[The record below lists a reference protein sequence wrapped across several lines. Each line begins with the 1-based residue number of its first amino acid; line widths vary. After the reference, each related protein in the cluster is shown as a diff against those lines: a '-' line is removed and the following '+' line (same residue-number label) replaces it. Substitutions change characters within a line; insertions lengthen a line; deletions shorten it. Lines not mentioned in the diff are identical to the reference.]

1 MKSTLP
7 TLLNSSKN
15 FVLSYHI
22 IHPCFL
28 ISTNK
33 MDGITTYN
41 NFLLL
46 HKPQLVLSGVPEHFW
61 PALSKKI
68 RDQIFDS
75 GLAFQLVKIDY
86 EDVEKSPYDP
96 VWTVIT
102 IRNIDC
108 TNPTNIF
115 LVDHAW
121 TFKPNSIRSSLRN
134 VPGLLE
140 RMCNLMQVS
149 GETTDE
155 QIEKVSQTVWKYAN
169 CYAIGGSDF
178 SVEDRVPVWYVL
190 DELGSGI
197 IHSENPNFRAVP
209 FIHVPDQMT
218 YTLLFP
224 IENIEE
230 GEIVRRNFIEGNYP
244 DDVDREALLIPWKH
258 YEHFDRDFAQKEPGT
273 NYFLDGHTM
282 ETLPNLE
289 LLVDKQNNTDKLK
302 VYSEYRFI
310 NEHLTAPQFQI
321 VHNENDADVLWYT
334 KHFINFEELSVNS
347 PHKFVNQFPFE
358 YIITIKDLL
367 AVVARRCEA
376 SVKKGE
382 PETGPLWLPTTFN
395 MKTEL
400 SKLVAY
406 YMQRKK
412 SGLDNHWICKPYNL
426 ARGLDMYI
434 TDNLDFLCR
443 LPLSGPKIAQKYI
456 ENPVL
461 LERPDIGSV
470 KFDIRY
476 VIILKSVNPTKVYI
490 YNNFFL
496 RFANKPFDLNNL
508 DDYEKHFTV
517 MNYVE
522 GVTLHRMLCDEFKTE
537 WAKQYG
543 DYNWDGVEKA
553 IFKMFSEL
561 FTAATSK
568 DPPHG
573 ICKSPQSRALYAAD
587 IMLSWQKE
595 GPETV
600 LQPLLLELNWMP
612 DCRRACEYYPDFY
625 NDIFSLMF
633 LDKEVDTCTRV
644 L

>member
-1 MKSTLP
+1 
-7 TLLNSSKN
+7 
-15 FVLSYHI
+15 
-22 IHPCFL
+22 
-28 ISTNK
+28 
-33 MDGITTYN
+33 MDGISSYN
-41 NFLLL
+41 SFLAL

-61 PALSKKI
+61 HPLCKKI

-75 GLAFQLVKIDY
+75 GLTFQLVKIDY

-102 IRNIDC
+102 IRDVKS
-108 TNPTNIF
+108 TNGSNIF

-140 RMCNLMQVS
+140 RMCNLMQLS
-149 GETTDE
+149 GKTTNE
-155 QIEKVSQTVWKYAN
+155 QIENVAQAVWKYAN
-169 CYAIGGSDF
+169 CYVIGGSDF
-178 SVEDRVPVWYVL
+178 TAEDRVPIWYVL

-197 IHSENPNFRAVP
+197 NHSDNPNFRAVP

-224 IENIEE
+224 IEDIEE
-230 GEIVRRNFIEGNYP
+230 GEIVRRDFIEGNYP
-244 DDVDREALLIPWKH
+244 DNMEREAMLIPWRY
-258 YEHFDRDFAQKEPGT
+258 YEHFDTSFAQVEPDT
-273 NYFLDGHTM
+273 NYFIAGHM
-282 ETLPNLE
+282 AEKLPNLDS
-289 LLVDKQNNTDKLK
+289 LVDKQNHRDKLK
-302 VYSEYRFI
+302 VFSEYRFI
-310 NEHLTAPQFQI
+310 NEHLTAPEFQI
-321 VHNENDADVLWYT
+321 VHNENDADILWYS
-334 KHFINFEELSVNS
+334 KHFLNYEELSLTS
-347 PHKFVNQFPFE
+347 PNKFVNQFPFE
-358 YIITIKDLL
+358 YLITIKDLI
-367 AVVARRCEA
+367 AIVARRC
-376 SVKKGE
+376 KKEDGLNE
-382 PETGPLWLPTTFN
+382 LESSPLWLPTTFN
-395 MKTEL
+395 LKTEL

-426 ARGLDMYI
+426 ARGLDIYI

-456 ENPVL
+456 DKPVL
-461 LERPDIGSV
+461 FERPDIGLV

-476 VIILKSVNPTKVYI
+476 VIVLKSVNPTKVFI

-496 RFANKPFDLNNL
+496 RFANKPFDLSNL

-517 MNYVE
+517 MNYAE
-522 GVTLHRMLCDEFKTE
+522 GVTLHRMLCADYKLE

-543 DYNWDGVEKA
+543 DHNWDDVEKS
-553 IFKMFSEL
+553 IFEMFAEL

-568 DPPHG
+568 DPPCG
-573 ICKSPQSRALYAAD
+573 IAKSPQSRALYAAD
-587 IMLSWQKE
+587 VMLSWRKE
-595 GPETV
+595 GPQTV
-600 LQPLLLELNWMP
+600 IQPLLLEVNWMP

-625 NDIFSLMF
+625 NDIFSVMF
-633 LDKEVDTCTRV
+633 LDKVVDTCTEV